1 MSWVFVLTE
10 TSRVAGII
18 TTFVTW
24 RGRNPKSLKS
34 RELGFRG
41 HGTFASGPHPCQ
53 TWGPETTLHK
63 PPNMSP
69 GGNHVFTPQT
79 TMAGPQGPGHPPT
92 QSTPT
97 RHRRCRE
104 SGPLAGKESFGG
116 ESGRWRGGGWGGARG
131 RMPTASTLWVR
142 SSAPDIIPS
151 VCQTRPSPP
160 RAFPGSRRRDTVLS
174 GLWKLPSDTLSV
186 PLKC

>member
-1 MSWVFVLTE
+1 MRAAAPGPLLKFLCHNVRMSWVFVLTE
-10 TSRVAGII
+10 TSRVAGTI

-34 RELGFRG
+34 RERGFRG

-104 SGPLAGKESFGG
+104 SGPLAGKESF
-116 ESGRWRGGGWGGARG
+116 WGGK
-131 RMPTASTLWVR
+131 WEVE
-142 SSAPDIIPS
+142 
-151 VCQTRPSPP
+151 
-160 RAFPGSRRRDTVLS
+160 RRRQGWSPGRDADSLHAL
-174 GLWKLPSDTLSV
+174 GQKLGP
-186 PLKC
+186 

>member
-1 MSWVFVLTE
+1 MRAAAPGPLLKFLCHNVRMSWIFVLTE
-10 TSRVAGII
+10 TSRVAGTI

-104 SGPLAGKESFGG
+104 SGPLAGKESF
-116 ESGRWRGGGWGGARG
+116 WGGK
-131 RMPTASTLWVR
+131 WEVE
-142 SSAPDIIPS
+142 
-151 VCQTRPSPP
+151 
-160 RAFPGSRRRDTVLS
+160 RRRLGWSPGRNADSLHAL
-174 GLWKLPSDTLSV
+174 GQKLGP
-186 PLKC
+186 